1 MKINQSARIFADS
14 VLIGLGTA
22 LYATALTVFLEPS
35 GISPG
40 GVTGLAALISHI
52 TSLPTGLL
60 TAFLNLPLLI
70 WGFKQLGGKFILRTA
85 IATLIMSAW
94 IDLFAALLPVYEGD
108 RLLASLYG
116 GFLGGTGMAMVFLRG
131 GSTGGTD
138 IAAKILSKRFRGFSI
153 GRMVLLL
160 DGIIILLVAVVYR
173 SFESAL
179 YTTLTIFIS
188 TKVIDSAVYGADRG
202 KLAFIITQKT
212 QEITDSIYTHL
223 ARGTTIISAEGGYTN
238 NKITLILCA
247 VRVNEAATLH
257 RAVKEAD
264 DKAFVVIAEAGE
276 ILGEGFPS
284 LY

>member
-1 MKINQSARIFADS
+1 MRTNQSLRSFADT
-14 VLIGLGTA
+14 VFIGLGTA
-22 LYATALTVFLEPS
+22 LYAAALTVFLKPS

-40 GVTGLAALISHI
+40 GVTGLAAIVSYL
-52 TSLPTGLL
+52 TTLPTGLL
-60 TAFLNLPLLI
+60 TVFLNLPLFI
-70 WGFKQLGGKFILRTA
+70 WGFKQLGGKFILRTV
-85 IATLIMSAW
+85 IATVVMSVW

-108 RLLASLYG
+108 RLLACLYG

-138 IAAKILSKRFRGFSI
+138 IAAKILSKRFKGFSI
-153 GRMVLLL
+153 GRMVLIL

-202 KLAFIITQKT
+202 KLAFIFTQKAK
-212 QEITDSIYTHL
+212 EVTDSIYTHL
-223 ARGTTIISAEGGYTN
+223 TRGTTIISAEGGYTN
-238 NKITLILCA
+238 EEITLILCA

-264 DKAFVVIAEAGE
+264 GKAFVVVAEAGE
-276 ILGEGFPS
+276 ILGNGFPS